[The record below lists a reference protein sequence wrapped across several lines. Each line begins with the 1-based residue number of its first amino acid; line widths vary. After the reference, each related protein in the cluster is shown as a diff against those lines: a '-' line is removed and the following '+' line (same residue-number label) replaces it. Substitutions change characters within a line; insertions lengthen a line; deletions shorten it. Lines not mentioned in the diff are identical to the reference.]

1 MATRIDKILSGT
13 ILAGFALAV
22 FFVLKRAF
30 GRKRTPPP
38 PTPPGPY
45 ENEKNDR
52 SGGGGLPWP

>member
-1 MATRIDKILSGT
+1 MNTERAITGIILVG
-13 ILAGFALAV
+13 LALV
-22 FFVLKRAF
+22 IFFVLKRVL

-52 SGGGGLPWP
+52 SGEGLPHDPS